1 MGSEFGEGAKE
12 SSIGL
17 EVGGEVPPALCE
29 QAGGCPEEIVMSETD
44 VVDVEPVEESVSEEP
59 EATTVSD
66 AVEAA
71 RPEDVKDA
79 MRVQNRA
86 TTARKQDLKYC
97 HLK

>member
-1 MGSEFGEGAKE
+1 VSDALSEK
-12 SSIGL
+12 
-17 EVGGEVPPALCE
+17 
-29 QAGGCPEEIVMSETD
+29 AGCGPEESVMSETD
-44 VVDVEPVEESVSEEP
+44 VVESEPVEESVSEEP
-59 EATTVSD
+59 EASTVSD
-66 AVEAA
+66 AVEEA